1 MPIAIKL
8 GRSTWIRSL
17 DGPKNTYPLRRQI
30 LMQSLHSP
38 VQVMGIDAGGTMTD
52 TFFVRE
58 DGSFVVG
65 KAQSNP
71 GDESQAIYESSIDAL
86 AEWKLKVDDVFPELL
101 TCVYS
106 GTAMLNR
113 VVQRKGLDVGLMC
126 NRGFEDIHSM
136 GRAAQSYLGYA
147 LEERIHLNCHRYDEP
162 LVPLSRTR
170 GVTERTDVQG
180 QVVIPLRED
189 EVRVATRELVARG
202 SKAIVISLL
211 QSHKNEQSEQ
221 RARDI
226 CREEL
231 IKIGANIPVFATVD
245 YYPSRKESHRT
256 NTTILEAYAA
266 EPSRETLKKVS
277 DRFKKHG
284 AKFDLRVMA
293 THGGTIGWK
302 ARELARTIVSGPI
315 GGVIGSKFLGEKLG
329 YENIACSDIGG
340 TSFDMAI
347 ITKGNFAIQSDPD
360 MARLLLSLPLVA
372 MDSVGAGAGSFIRID
387 PYSKAI
393 KLGPDSAGYRVG
405 MCWADSGL
413 DTVSVSDC
421 HVVLG
426 YLNPDNFL
434 GGAIKLDVNRARKY
448 LKEQI
453 ADPLGLTVEDAAA
466 GVIELLDLNLREYM
480 RSVIS
485 AKGYNPADFVCFSY
499 GGAGPVHTY
508 GYTEGLGFKDV
519 VVPAWAAGFSAFG
532 CACAEYE
539 YRYDKSVDIG
549 VGPKAS
555 DAEKVQACKT
565 LTEAWGEL
573 SEKVIEEFVIN
584 GFKPED
590 VLLRPGYRMQFMGQ
604 LNDLEINSPI
614 TQASTLADWEKMVHA
629 FDQTYARVYASS
641 ASSPELGFGVTGAIM
656 RGSVIS
662 SKPELPEEADAG
674 PIPPKEAHIGS
685 RPFYRHK
692 KWQDAQIWSMEA
704 LKAGNRVVGPAIV
717 ESPSTTFIVP
727 LGFETYC
734 DKHRLFHLKEVKQG
748 AQS

>member
-1 MPIAIKL
+1 
-8 GRSTWIRSL
+8 
-17 DGPKNTYPLRRQI
+17 
-30 LMQSLHSP
+30 MQAQHSP

-86 AEWKLKVDDVFPELL
+86 AEWQRKVDDVFPELL

-211 QSHKNEQSEQ
+211 QSHKNEQSEL

-226 CREEL
+226 CRAEL
-231 IKIGANIPVFATVD
+231 KKMGADIPVFATVD

-266 EPSRETLKKVS
+266 EPSRATLKKVS

-302 ARELARTIVSGPI
+302 AKELARTIVSGPI

-329 YENIACSDIGG
+329 YDNIACSDIGG

-519 VVPAWAAGFSAFG
+519 IVPAWAAGFSAFG

-565 LTEAWGEL
+565 LTEAWAEL
-573 SEKVIEEFVIN
+573 SEKVIEEFIIN

-590 VLLRPGYRMQFMGQ
+590 VMLRPGYRMQFMGQ

-614 TQASTLADWEKMVHA
+614 TNAATLADWEKMVQA
-629 FDQTYARVYASS
+629 FDETYARVYASS

-662 SKPELPEEADAG
+662 SKPELPEEPDAG
-674 PIPPKEAHIGS
+674 PTPPKEAHIGS

-704 LKAGNRVVGPAIV
+704 LKAGNRVEGPAIV

-734 DKHRLFHLKEVKQG
+734 DTHRLFHLKEVK
-748 AQS
+748 

>member
-1 MPIAIKL
+1 
-8 GRSTWIRSL
+8 
-17 DGPKNTYPLRRQI
+17 
-30 LMQSLHSP
+30 MQARHSP

-71 GDESQAIYESSIDAL
+71 DDESQAIYESSVDAL
-86 AEWKLKVDDVFPELL
+86 GEWQRQVDDVYPELL

-136 GRAAQSYLGYA
+136 GRAIQSYLGYA

-180 QVVIPLRED
+180 QIVIPLREH
-189 EVRVATRELVARG
+189 EVRVATRELVAHG

-211 QSHKNEQSEQ
+211 QSHKNGKSEQ

-226 CREEL
+226 CRETLLEL
-231 IKIGANIPVFATVD
+231 GVNIPVFATVD

-266 EPSRETLKKVS
+266 EPSRATLKKVS

-302 ARELARTIVSGPI
+302 AKELARTIVSGPI

-329 YENIACSDIGG
+329 YDNIACSDIGG

-360 MARLLLSLPLVA
+360 MARLVLSLPLVA

-405 MCWADSGL
+405 MCWAESGL

-434 GGAIKLDVNRARKY
+434 GGAIKLDVERARRY

-453 ADPLGLTVEDAAA
+453 ADPLGLSVEDAAA

-555 DAEKVQACKT
+555 DEEKVQACTT
-565 LTEAWGEL
+565 LTSAWAEL

-590 VLLRPGYRMQFMGQ
+590 VLLSPGYRMQFMGQ
-604 LNDLEINSPI
+604 LNDLEINSPV
-614 TQASTLADWEKMVHA
+614 THAATLADWDRMVHA
-629 FDQTYARVYASS
+629 FDETYARVYATS

-656 RGSVIS
+656 RGSVVS
-662 SKPELPEEADAG
+662 SKPELPEEPDAG
-674 PIPPKEAHIGS
+674 PIPPAEAHIGS
-685 RPFYRHK
+685 RRFYRHK
-692 KWQDAQIWSMEA
+692 
-704 LKAGNRVVGPAIV
+704 
-717 ESPSTTFIVP
+717 
-727 LGFETYC
+727 
-734 DKHRLFHLKEVKQG
+734 
-748 AQS
+748 